1 MRLQI
6 IQLEPYDDVASVR
19 DRLAFIRADR
29 VLLVWPKA
37 GAVLTRK
44 LDLVLVQRAADR
56 GGMRLALV
64 THDRDVVESA
74 ADLHISVFGSVDAG
88 STIRW
93 KRSRNKAFAGRSQRP
108 AAALDRYELMDAAS
122 RLRRV
127 SPEQRRRSQITRIG
141 AAVGLVLALLIGA
154 YVVFPSA
161 SVHIYPARDQLTT
174 TVKLIAD
181 PTIAIENVDTG
192 HVPATLA
199 KDIVVERRATISTS
213 GNSDVPNTIASGTVI
228 FSNQTAQPIVIPKGT
243 IVSTLDAKNPVR
255 FQTTAD
261 ALVDAN
267 GKVEVT
273 IQAMADSAGPIGNID
288 AGLIASIDG
297 TLAKS
302 LAVRNP
308 NPTQGG
314 TLRSQKLV
322 MQADRD
328 KLLALVRDQI
338 VTSAIADIALT
349 PTQFI
354 IPGSIK
360 ILEERPE
367 WTTFSAFVGDP
378 TDTLTLTL
386 RTRIQALIV
395 DELPARKAAYA
406 SLARQLGNR
415 QIVLNSVTY
424 HRGRVDPIGADGQA
438 TFLLTA
444 SADAV
449 TQIDPDQARDQIV
462 GQSIGAAQGILQA
475 NWLLDPLRPPEIDVS
490 LGFLGR
496 LPILPIRINV
506 SVDF

>member
-19 DRLAFIRADR
+19 DRLAFVRADR

-44 LDLVLVQRAADR
+44 LDLMLVQRAASR
-56 GGMRLALV
+56 CGMRLALV
-64 THDRDVVESA
+64 THDWDVIDSA
-74 ADLHISVFGSVDAG
+74 TDLNISVFDSIDAG

-93 KRSRNKAFAGRSQRP
+93 KRSRDKVSAERLQRP
-108 AAALDRYELMDAAS
+108 SAAPDRYELMEAAS
-122 RLRRV
+122 RFRRV
-127 SPEQRRRSQITRIG
+127 PPEQRRRAQISRLV
-141 AAVGLVLALLIGA
+141 AAVGLVVALLIGS

-174 TVKLIAD
+174 TVKLVAD

-199 KDIVVERRATISTS
+199 KDIVVERRATIPAS
-213 GNSDVPNTIASGTVI
+213 GNSDVPNTIASGTVV
-228 FSNQTAQPIVIPKGT
+228 FTNQTAQPVAIPKGT
-243 IVSTLDAKNPVR
+243 VVTTLDAQRPIR

-261 ALVDAN
+261 VLVD
-267 GKVEVT
+267 GDGTVEAT
-273 IQAMADSAGPIGNID
+273 IQAMPDSAGPIGNID
-288 AGLIASIDG
+288 AGLIAAVEG
-297 TLAKS
+297 ELAHS

-308 NPTQGG
+308 DPTRGG
-314 TLRSQKLV
+314 TLRPQKLV
-322 MQADRD
+322 TQADQD

-378 TDTLTLTL
+378 ADTLTLTL
-386 RTRIQALIV
+386 RARIQALIV
-395 DELPARKAAYA
+395 DELPARKAAFA
-406 SLARQLGNR
+406 SLAKQLGNR
-415 QIVLNSVTY
+415 QIVLDSVTY
-424 HRGRVDPIGADGQA
+424 QRGRVDPIDSNGQA
-438 TFLLTA
+438 TFILTA
-444 SADAV
+444 SGDAV
-449 TQIDPDQARDQIV
+449 SQIDAGQARDQIA
-462 GQSIGAAQGILQA
+462 GQSIGGAQNILES
-475 NWLLDPLRPPEIDVS
+475 NWLLDPLRPPQIDTNLS
-490 LGFLGR
+490 LFGR
-496 LPILPIRINV
+496 LPVLPIRIDV
-506 SVDF
+506 SVNS